1 MLQDSLDILVEVLG
15 RFGHY
20 VSGQHELLLQTLLPH
35 LDDNRAGVRKRAL
48 QAVGERGRG
57 VGVWWSFWG
66 WVRCCCFCWRRLVVR
81 VTRHPVHWCM

>member
-1 MLQDSLDILVEVLG
+1 MLQDSLDILVEALG

-48 QAVGERGRG
+48 QAVGEQGHG
-57 VGVWWSFWG
+57 GEVLVLGLGLMV
-66 WVRCCCFCWRRLVVR
+66 LVVLASR
-81 VTRHPVHWCM
+81 SVLWCNE